1 MQTRWHAD
9 YDKVATHPSDADA
22 DDIRMT
28 LAGNPDGSMP
38 GYAVYDILGGW
49 RSNDGNRHIGLFIEN
64 LADKTYR
71 EPGSGTDG
79 VGRSF
84 GLTAGVRL

>member
-1 MQTRWHAD
+1 MQLCFALLT
-9 YDKVATHPSDADA
+9 
-22 DDIRMT
+22 
-28 LAGNPDGSMP
+28 
-38 GYAVYDILGGW
+38 LGGW

-84 GLTAGVRL
+84 GLMAGVRL